1 MGGALAIA
9 SSVFVPEIDVAV
21 AFYGVTPTELAD
33 AAKIKLPVQ
42 AHFGERDNAVGI
54 SDIMICRIHSYP
66 NYCSRHPNRQLDRMD
81 KEENA
86 PPAAQKV
93 PDGISKST
101 MLQITVLK
109 QLANYGAI
117 IDDGTAMDTITYFSP
132 EAHTFVPDCNDV
144 VKDAENKD
152 KHQVDFNLDVAFQ
165 ASPQPLLS
173 LLAPDL
179 ATTPP
184 PEILQQTTSNRTV
197 TETESKPCPM
207 TKDSAERSHT
217 SLEEPKK
224 TAKKLDLVGLGNWS
238 KQGQF
243 IWAIFQ
249 LDVGEGKEVDLK
261 ECPISTLRK
270 QCIKYLGPQEREN
283 YEYIIVEGKIM
294 HLQTQ
299 LPLDT
304 NNGEKWICVTSAS
317 NRLYAGEKKK
327 GKFHHSS
334 FLARG
339 ATLAA
344 GRLDVDNGTLKV
356 ATWIYNASDVSMKD
370 ATLTKNDA
378 TDIVDNAMIMCEPGD
393 WP

>member
-1 MGGALAIA
+1 MWQRQRQK
-9 SSVFVPEIDVAV
+9 
-21 AFYGVTPTELAD
+21 VTPTELAD
-33 AAKIKLPVQ
+33 AAKIKLHVQ

-54 SDIMICRIHSYP
+54 SDIMPC
-66 NYCSRHPNRQLDRMD
+66 RMD
-81 KEENA
+81 KEEKMRSRFSIQSLLNVNPQHYKQLKFTTEATIMEINA
-86 PPAAQKV
+86 SKGWYYRKCTACNKKV
-93 PDGISKST
+93 PEGSPNPQCSDHGP
-101 MLQITVLK
+101 Q
-109 QLANYGAI
+109 QLANYGATF
-117 IDDGTAMDTITYFSP
+117 DDGTAVATITCFSP
-132 EAHTFVPDCNDV
+132 EAHTFLPDCNDV
-144 VKDAENKD
+144 VKNAENKD
-152 KHQVDFNLDVAFQ
+152 KRQVPDALKQLENTKHIFQYHFGKGAKPVDPDFNLDVAFQ
-165 ASPQPLLS
+165 PSPQPLLS

-184 PEILQQTTSNRTV
+184 PEIMQQTTSNRTV

-224 TAKKLDLVGLGNWS
+224 TAKR
-238 KQGQF
+238 
-243 IWAIFQ
+243 
-249 LDVGEGKEVDLK
+249 LDVGEGNEVDLK
-261 ECPISTLRK
+261 ECPRSKLRK

-304 NNGEKWICVTSAS
+304 DNGEKWIFVTSAS

-334 FLARG
+334 FLAGG

-356 ATWIYNASDVSMKD
+356 LSGLNLMRKASKQ
-370 ATLTKNDA
+370 AL
-378 TDIVDNAMIMCEPGD
+378 
-393 WP
+393 